1 MRANFYTV
9 LAYGTLFV
17 DAYLALAS
25 VAIRMMNR
33 EYSSYLLP
41 FGTGKF
47 SGEQRF
53 LVLIIATWTAALAL
67 GCLKLHGA
75 QKSNH
80 TMPGI
85 IWFILILS
93 VVWLIHGV
101 PLMLNFAREV
111 FVFARELFVRGL

>member
-9 LAYGTLFV
+9 LAYGTLLV

-25 VAIRMMNR
+25 VAIRMMKR

-41 FGTGKF
+41 FRTGEV

-53 LVLIIATWTAALAL
+53 LVLIIATWTAALAI
-67 GCLKLHGA
+67 GCLRLHVA

-85 IWFILILS
+85 FWFILILS
-93 VVWLIHGV
+93 VVWLIQGV
-101 PLMLNFAREV
+101 PLMLNFARE
-111 FVFARELFVRGL
+111 LFVRGL